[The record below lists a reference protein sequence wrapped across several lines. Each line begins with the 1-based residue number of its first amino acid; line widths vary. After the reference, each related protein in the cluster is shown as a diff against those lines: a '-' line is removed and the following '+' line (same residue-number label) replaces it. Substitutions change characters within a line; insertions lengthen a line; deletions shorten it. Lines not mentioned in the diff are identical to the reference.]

1 MVIRSDLL
9 NYYILLLFCPCILNN
24 YFIVTVS
31 QIFVNNQLCSIET
44 LNGNNY
50 TRWKSDVELALG
62 LADLDLA
69 LLEDEPQDPT
79 NDSTAEEKAYY
90 HKWVRANRLSIM
102 VMKKSISPSVKV
114 SVSEEANEKSFF
126 KAIGQRYQE
135 SEKAKTGE
143 LMQSLSNMWY
153 DGVSGIRPYTLKMQ
167 GIANRLSSLK
177 ITIDE
182 SFLVHQALNSLP
194 TQFGQLKSIYNAQSV
209 TWNVNQL
216 ISMCVQEEERIKR
229 EHGESVNL
237 MQQFSHSKG
246 VSSQASASNH
256 KKGQF
261 GKGSQQQNKNNKSYN
276 VTPRNIL

>member
-1 MVIRSDLL
+1 MLCVLPKGEQIVIRSELL

-31 QIFVNNQLCSIET
+31 QIAVNNQLCSIET

-69 LLEDEPQDPT
+69 LLKDEPQEPT

-90 HKWVRANRLSIM
+90 QKWVRANRMSIM

-114 SVSEEANEKSFF
+114 SVSKEANAKSFF
-126 KAIGQRYQE
+126 KAIEQLFQE
-135 SEKAKTGE
+135 SEKAETGE
-143 LMQSLSNMWY
+143 LMQSLSNMRY
-153 DGVSGIRPYTLKMQ
+153 DGVSGIRPYILKMQ
-167 GIANRLSSLK
+167 DIANHLSSLK

-182 SFLVHQALNSLP
+182 SFLIHQALNSLP
-194 TQFGQLKSIYNAQSV
+194 TQFGQLKSIYNAESV

-216 ISMCVQEEERIKR
+216 ISVCVQEEERIKR
-229 EHGESVNL
+229 EHGESVNM
-237 MQQFSHSKG
+237 MQ
-246 VSSQASASNH
+246 
-256 KKGQF
+256 
-261 GKGSQQQNKNNKSYN
+261 
-276 VTPRNIL
+276 